1 MVSKHLYGATL
12 THGATLR
19 QIAAT
24 FGPRPFTNVDLQ
36 AHGLSQNG
44 HLGGLHRS
52 GCVERVGRTPK
63 GKSIWRL
70 SSELVDLYAAQ
81 EAIV

>member
-24 FGPRPFTNVDLQ
+24 FGSRPFTNADLQ

-44 HLGGLHRS
+44 RMGGLHRS

-63 GKSIWRL
+63 GKSIWKL
-70 SSELVDLYAAQ
+70 SSELVDHYAA
-81 EAIV
+81 EATV